1 MSLYKTITLTEAGAK
16 AGPTYDIYW
25 SADGTIFE
33 FLQTAVLSSV
43 GSTINITLP
52 DNARVI
58 RLTSRGVC
66 SNSVTEGIPG
76 VTLGDFAIDFDQL
89 DFN

>member
-1 MSLYKTITLTEAGAK
+1 MSIYKTITLTEKGAK
-16 AGPTYDIYW
+16 SGPTYNIYW
-25 SADGTIFE
+25 SADGTIFT
-33 FLQTAVLSSV
+33 FLQAVVLSSV

-52 DNARVI
+52 NNAVVI
-58 RLTSRGVC
+58 RLTSLGDC
-66 SNSVTEGIPG
+66 TNSVTNPIPG

>member
-1 MSLYKTITLTEAGAK
+1 MSIYKTITLTEKGAK
-16 AGPTYDIYW
+16 SGPSYDIYW
-25 SADGTIFE
+25 SANGSTFV
-33 FLQTAVLSSV
+33 FLETAILSSV

-52 DNARVI
+52 DNAKVI
-58 RLTSRGVC
+58 RLTSRGEC

-76 VTLGDFAIDFDQL
+76 VTLGDFALDFDQL

>member
-1 MSLYKTITLTEAGAK
+1 MSQYKTITLTEAGAK
-16 AGPTYDIYW
+16 AGPTFNIYW
-25 SADGTIFE
+25 SADGTTFT
-33 FLQTAVLSSV
+33 FLQTAILSSV

-58 RLTSRGVC
+58 RLTSIGNC

-76 VTLGDFAIDFDQL
+76 ASLGDFSIDFNQL

>member
-1 MSLYKTITLTEAGAK
+1 MSLYKTITLTEKGAK
-16 AGPTYDIYW
+16 AGPSYDIYW
-25 SADGTIFE
+25 SADGTIFT
-33 FLQTAVLSSV
+33 FLQTAVLSSI

-52 DNARVI
+52 NNARVI
-58 RLTSRGVC
+58 RLTSIGNC

-76 VTLGDFAIDFDQL
+76 VTLGDFTIDFDQL